1 MTIQITVRL
10 PDENVAWLDAQV
22 AAGRYPTRT
31 AALAKLLTK
40 AQRRLEDEADMLKAL
55 ANPDPDM
62 EAMLDWSAKNQAFS
76 DDEPA
81 LVAHPERFPELAAD
95 EAGQR
100 AG

>member
-10 PDENVAWLDAQV
+10 PEENVAWLDAQV

-31 AALAKLLTK
+31 AALSRLLTK
-40 AQRRLEDEADMLKAL
+40 AQRRLEDEADLLKAL

-81 LVAHPERFPELAAD
+81 PVSHQERFSELADRDPA
-95 EAGQR
+95 QR